1 MEYRILGRTG
11 LRVSALGFGAAPIGL
26 LGTEQDRAAGVL
38 NLLLDSGVNLIDTAA
53 SYAGSE
59 EAIGQAVGHRR
70 GEYVLV
76 SKCGRAS
83 DDLPGEDWSPKLIA
97 ATVERALRRLRTD
110 HLDVLL
116 LHSAPIDVLE
126 AGEALGALAAARDEG
141 KIRFAG
147 VSGDNEAAAYAATL
161 PDVAVVETS
170 VNVCDQANVA
180 SVLPVAR
187 THDVGVLAKRP
198 VANAAWRA
206 PEEQQG
212 FYQNYSRP
220 YHERFAKMG
229 LTTPAALGLGELGWH
244 EAALRFTLALPG
256 IHCAIVG
263 TTNPDNAR
271 SNVAAANAGPL
282 PEDAVRRLRD
292 AFARARDA
300 SGADWPGLR

>member
-1 MEYRILGRTG
+1 MEHRILGRTG

-26 LGTEQDRAAGVL
+26 LGTEQDRAAEVL

-59 EAIGQAVGHRR
+59 EAIGKAVGHRR
-70 GEYVLV
+70 GEFVLV

-83 DDLPGEDWSPKLIA
+83 DDLPDADWSPALIA

-116 LHSAPIDVLE
+116 LHSAPLDVLE
-126 AGEALGALAAARDEG
+126 AGEALGALAAARDAG
-141 KIRFAG
+141 KVRFAG
-147 VSGDNEAAAYAATL
+147 VSGDNEAAAFAAAL
-161 PDVAVVETS
+161 PDVAVVEIS
-170 VNVCDQANVA
+170 VNACDQANVE

-187 THDVGVLAKRP
+187 ANDVGVLAKRP

-206 PEEQQG
+206 PEDQQG

-220 YHERFAKMG
+220 YHERFQAMG
-229 LTTPAALGLGELGWH
+229 LTTPGALGLGDLGWH
-244 EAALRFTLALPG
+244 EVALRFTLALPG
-256 IHCAIVG
+256 VHCAIVG
-263 TTNPDNAR
+263 TTNPENAR
-271 SNVAAANAGPL
+271 RNVKAASAGPL
-282 PEDAVRRLRD
+282 PDDAVRRLRD

-300 SGADWPGLR
+300 SGEDWPGLR